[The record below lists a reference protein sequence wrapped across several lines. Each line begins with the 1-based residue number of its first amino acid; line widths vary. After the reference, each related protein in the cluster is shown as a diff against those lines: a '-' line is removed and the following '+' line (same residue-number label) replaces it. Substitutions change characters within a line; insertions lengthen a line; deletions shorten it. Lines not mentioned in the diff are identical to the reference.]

1 MLAKLKLHIQTE
13 LGMHAAAGILHTLLS
28 CNLSHHFCTAAS
40 PLGWR
45 VVGFMEKHPERDKDT
60 HGMDIDDLRAKEKQ
74 LMQHKST
81 CFSPVSVWLSWC
93 NFPYFESSSIQG
105 S

>member
-1 MLAKLKLHIQTE
+1 MLANLKLHIQTE
-13 LGMHAAAGILHTLLS
+13 LGMHAAAGVLHTLLS

-45 VVGFMEKHPERDKDT
+45 VVGFMEKHPELDKDT

-81 CFSPVSVWLSWC
+81 CFFSCFCLVVMVQ
-93 NFPYFESSSIQG
+93 FSIF
-105 S
+105 